1 VEKEAGPG
9 VDEVVDLRLV
19 RVIKVGVVV
28 LIGEGFLKD
37 LTVNL
42 GLLRIGADDL
52 EVENEIFRFLLVL
65 RIGDKA
71 AYFLDFSPIIC
82 STEACPVRRRGFGT
96 GIHPLLIS

>member
-1 VEKEAGPG
+1 MEKGAGPG

-19 RVIKVGVVV
+19 FVVEVGVVV
-28 LIGEGFLKD
+28 LIGEGYLKD
-37 LTVNL
+37 LTENL

-52 EVENEIFRFLLVL
+52 GVEKEIFRFLLVL

-82 STEACPVRRRGFGT
+82 
-96 GIHPLLIS
+96 